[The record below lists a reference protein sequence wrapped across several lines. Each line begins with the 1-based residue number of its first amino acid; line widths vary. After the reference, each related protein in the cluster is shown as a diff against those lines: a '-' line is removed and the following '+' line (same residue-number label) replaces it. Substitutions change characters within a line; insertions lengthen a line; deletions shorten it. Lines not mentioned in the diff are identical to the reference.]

1 MVLKK
6 DTKTSRLLLV
16 PADKALRVKLPEHG
30 GDAPALDWLV
40 TPGAQAAAQ
49 TMVVGLTVRAAL
61 LLKKLSVPE
70 RLPTLL
76 AHKTFWM
83 PLKEKDIS

>member
-6 DTKTSRLLLV
+6 DTKTSCLLLV
-16 PADKALRVKLPEHG
+16 PADKALGVELPEHG
-30 GDAPALDWLV
+30 GDTPALDGLV
-40 TPGAQAAAQ
+40 APGAQTAAQ
-49 TMVVGLTVRAAL
+49 AMVVCLAVREAL
-61 LLKKLSVPE
+61 MLKKLSVPE